1 MDKEFIVSDVIHASP
16 EEIYAAWL
24 DSKGHSQ
31 MTGSPARASD
41 QVGDTFEAWDG
52 YIQGRNLALEPG
64 KRIVQA
70 WRTTEF
76 GPSDEDSLVEITLK
90 PAASGT
96 RVTIHHSNLPEN
108 GDQYRQG
115 WIDFYFQPMKAYFKA

>member
-24 DSKGHSQ
+24 DSKGHSL